1 MRISDW
7 SSDVCSSDLLKPL
20 VLLSINTG
28 ARRGELFDLDWSNVD
43 LERRVMTVTG
53 ATAKSRRTR
62 HIPLNREATLVLQG
76 WREQSL
82 TREGRV
88 FVNDDGERFGQVN
101 TAWRRLLKDAGIT
114 EFRWH
119 DMRQDRKSTR
129 LNSSH

>member
-1 MRISDW
+1 MIRRPPRSTRTATRFPYTTLFRSLPSLRPLAFTDH
-7 SSDVCSSDLLKPL
+7 LKPL

-62 HIPLNREATLVLQG
+62 HIPL
-76 WREQSL
+76 
-82 TREGRV
+82 
-88 FVNDDGERFGQVN
+88 
-101 TAWRRLLKDAGIT
+101 K
-114 EFRWH
+114 
-119 DMRQDRKSTR
+119 DRKSTR

>member
-1 MRISDW
+1 MLPSLR
-7 SSDVCSSDLLKPL
+7 PL
-20 VLLSINTG
+20 AFTYHLNPWVLLSINTG

-88 FVNDDGERFGQVN
+88 FVHDGGERFGQG
-101 TAWRRLLKDAGIT
+101 RRT
-114 EFRWH
+114 EEGGYGKRGGSNVRVWV
-119 DMRQDRKSTR
+119 T
-129 LNSSH
+129 